1 MALLLTVIGPKDESL
16 GERGSIVFGV
26 GGGRIGRALDNDWV
40 LPDPLRYLSSHHA
53 RVKFR
58 KGAYFIEDTSTNGV
72 YLNDADEPLGKSG
85 PQPLHNGD
93 LLRFGSYQV
102 QVSVND
108 DSGPPVDP
116 SVIVPFAPA
125 AVPATA
131 AAVER
136 DIGADFDL
144 DQLLIEQSSSSNRV
158 KPVDAFGQPVFG
170 DSGLQPLQ
178 ALPSM
183 TQVPAPAPLPAEPQ
197 PRLAVAE
204 YRREQRAA
212 NTTDNGIE
220 AFCRGAGIDIARL
233 PPEAQSRALHLAGLL
248 LRETLVGAKDLAGT
262 QREIRQRAGMQ
273 GPKQDADRE
282 SLQRLPVED
291 LLLRLLGGAHSD
303 SLDAVQ
309 WLRELFG
316 MARTHDVAMMR
327 ALRSAL
333 ADFIQR
339 LEPKS
344 LGNGRALAERF
355 RNLTDMPDGQLPHLF
370 GEALARS
377 FEEEIQHPST

>member
-58 KGAYFIEDTSTNGV
+58 KGTYFIEDTSTNGV
-72 YLNDADEPLGKSG
+72 YLNDGEDPLGKSG

-93 LLRFGSYQV
+93 LLRLGSYQV

-108 DSGPPVDP
+108 ESGPPPDP

-125 AVPATA
+125 AMPPTA
-131 AAVER
+131 AAAEG
-136 DIGADFDL
+136 DIGIELDL
-144 DQLLIEQSSSSNRV
+144 DQLLIEQSSSSHRV
-158 KPVDAFGQPVFG
+158 CPVDAFGQPVSD
-170 DSGLQPLQ
+170 DSGIHPPSPPPTP
-178 ALPSM
+178 AL
-183 TQVPAPAPLPAEPQ
+183 TEP
-197 PRLAVAE
+197 PHLAIAE
-204 YRREQRAA
+204 YRRETRAA
-212 NTTDNGIE
+212 IPTDNGME

-233 PPEAQSRALHLAGLL
+233 APEAQVRALHLAGLL
-248 LRETLVGAKDLAGT
+248 LRETLVGAKDLAST
-262 QREIRQRAGMQ
+262 QRELRQRAGMQ
-273 GPKQDADRE
+273 SPKQDADRE
-282 SLQRLPVED
+282 ALQRLPVED
-291 LLLRLLGGAHSD
+291 LMVRLLGGQNSD

-316 MARTHDVAMMR
+316 MARSHDVAMMR
-327 ALRSAL
+327 AMRSAL
-333 ADFIQR
+333 ADYIQR

-355 RNLTDMPDGQLPHLF
+355 HNLTDMPEGQLPHLF
-370 GEALARS
+370 AEALARS
-377 FEEEIQHPST
+377 FDEEMQRPGG